1 MSQTDPCAGCGLP
14 VGREACRELFND
26 VALRVRALAW
36 TGSLKTW
43 RLMHD
48 AYNVQH
54 EAEFCG
60 RYTALVTHLGGVC
73 WAIEHGGNEPG
84 YRALQA
90 LVDQNP
96 WKKLPYPPPPGIP
109 DVRGSLTIGNL
120 RDLQDPESLN
130 SGVDR
135 WARSVW
141 LAYAPMHAVA
151 REWVQ
156 QALLLKPGRSSPRA

>member
-1 MSQTDPCAGCGLP
+1 MSLSDPCDGCGLP
-14 VGREACRELFND
+14 AGREACRELFRD
-26 VALRVRALAW
+26 VSLRVRALAW

-60 RYTALVTHLGGVC
+60 RYTALVTHLCGVC
-73 WAIEHGGNEPG
+73 WAIEHSGSEPG
-84 YRALQA
+84 YRAIKA
-90 LVDQNP
+90 LVDQDP
-96 WKKLPYPPPPGIP
+96 WKDLAYPPSPGIP
-109 DVRGSLTIGNL
+109 DMLGSLTVANL
-120 RDLQDPESLN
+120 RDLQDPESLT

-141 LAYAPMHAVA
+141 RAYAPLHDAA

-156 QALLLKPGRSSPRA
+156 QALPLKPGRSSIKA